1 MFWAEILAQ
10 KAHAAVF
17 ALFRSHPIA
26 LYFNKN
32 PHGTEIHALVD
43 GPAVM
48 RPSAQIRIDVY
59 FKTNGCCG
67 SDFHENPLEPD
78 MGTLAIPVPD
88 FFGSYL
94 IFYYKSVTFLSRF
107 IPEKISV
114 HTGNFASVRAPA
126 PVMAVPPSLH
136 CGTPGE
142 KAARTGRH
150 GVSPQPAGRL

>member
-94 IFYYKSVTFLSRF
+94 IFYYKSVTFLSHF

-114 HTGNFASVRAPA
+114 HAGNFASVCAPA
-126 PVMAVPPSLH
+126 PVMAARHTLTVERR
-136 CGTPGE
+136 GE
-142 KAARTGRH
+142 KSGW
-150 GVSPQPAGRL
+150 